1 MSAKVFAVLGAVL
14 IAGGLVNEMYDIP
27 VRLAQ
32 TTVAGILAVGGLC
45 LAAFLAIDEME
56 RR

>member
-1 MSAKVFAVLGAVL
+1 MSAKVFAILGAAL
-14 IAGGLVNEMYDIP
+14 IAGGLVNEMYDVP

-32 TTVAGILAVGGLC
+32 TTVAGILVVGGLC
-45 LAAFLAIDEME
+45 LAAFLALDEMA